1 MKIAV
6 IGLGVIGKVHLAVL
20 EEEGLLPS
28 AVCDI
33 DPEKRALCPSAAFY
47 TDWREMLDREQ
58 LDAVHICTPHY
69 LHAEMTVECLS
80 RNIHVLC
87 EKPLCIREE
96 DIGRILAAEAA
107 SSATLGVCFQNR
119 YKETN
124 RFVKEYLREHPASC
138 GEATVF
144 WHRDA
149 AYYASGDWR
158 GKWATEGGGVL
169 INQALHTLDLMIWFL
184 GEPETVDAVLG
195 NVSLQGVIEVEDTA
209 VLRAHG
215 GAEFV
220 FSATNAA
227 PRNFP
232 VEISLRCGKEWVRV
246 LSDRCV
252 IGDREVR
259 FDDQRRLHG
268 KEEYGTGHS
277 ALIGDFYRCLRE
289 GERFP
294 IDGKE
299 GAKAVRAV
307 LKAYENGREN
317 GTLPGREAPVC

>member
-6 IGLGVIGKVHLAVL
+6 IGLGVIGTVHLAVL
-20 EEEGLLPS
+20 KDLGMIPA

-47 TDWREMLDREQ
+47 TDWQEMLDREKP
-58 LDAVHICTPHY
+58 DVVHICTPHC

-96 DIGRILAAEAA
+96 DIGRILEAETA

-119 YKETN
+119 YKAVN
-124 RFVKEYLREHPASC
+124 RFVKSYLADHPASA

-149 AYYASGDWR
+149 DYYASGDWR

-169 INQALHTLDLMIWFL
+169 INQALHTLDLLIWFL
-184 GEPETVDAVLG
+184 GEPETVEA
-195 NVSLQGVIEVEDTA
+195 SLANLSLRGVIEVEDTA
-209 VLRAHG
+209 FLHASG
-215 GAEFV
+215 GSEFV

-227 PRNFP
+227 PTNYP
-232 VEISLRCGKEWVRV
+232 VELSLRCGKEWVFIRG
-246 LSDRCV
+246 DRCR
-252 IGDREVR
+252 IGEREYLLENKGP
-259 FDDQRRLHG
+259 LHG
-268 KEEYGTGHS
+268 KEEYGTGHP
-277 ALIGDFYRCLRE
+277 ALIEDYYRCLKE
-289 GERFP
+289 GRPFP
-294 IDGKE
+294 INGKE
-299 GAKAVRAV
+299 GAKAVRVV
-307 LKAYENGREN
+307 LKAYENRKE
-317 GTLPGREAPVC
+317 TLC